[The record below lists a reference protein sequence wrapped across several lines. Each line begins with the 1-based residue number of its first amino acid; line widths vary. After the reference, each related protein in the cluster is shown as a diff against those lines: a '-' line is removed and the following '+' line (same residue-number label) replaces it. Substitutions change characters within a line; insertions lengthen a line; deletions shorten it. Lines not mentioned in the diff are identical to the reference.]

1 MEVQKELMMLWDIDD
16 LLALI
21 WKNTMGRFDLELDIE
36 KRQNIL
42 CSKKEAKNEKL
53 IYFTGKDKEL

>member
-1 MEVQKELMMLWDIDD
+1 MMLWDIDD

-21 WKNTMGRFDLELDIE
+21 RKNTMGRFDLELDIK